1 MEQFKTL
8 LVGLAALAFAASPLM
23 SDGFGGFR
31 ADQFAVPQVNAPIV
45 PAGYAFSIWGLIYVW
60 LIAGA
65 AFGLLRR
72 KEDSD
77 WGAMRLPLALSLGVG
92 AAWIPVAQQS
102 AFWATV
108 MIWIMWAGAV
118 AALILAGRNDRV
130 WQRSPVA
137 LYAGWLTA
145 A

>member
-1 MEQFKTL
+1 M
-8 LVGLAALAFAASPLM
+8 
-23 SDGFGGFR
+23 
-31 ADQFAVPQVNAPIV
+31 
-45 PAGYAFSIWGLIYVW
+45 
-60 LIAGA
+60 
-65 AFGLLRR
+65 
-72 KEDSD
+72 
-77 WGAMRLPLALSLGVG
+77 
-92 AAWIPVAQQS
+92 AQHS

-145 A
+145 ASVVALALVLAGNGVLDMQWAAVLGIPLALVIAVLVQRRRPDSPEYSAAVIWALTGIVVANLEPLNTPVAGLAAAGIIALASLAWWTGPRAA